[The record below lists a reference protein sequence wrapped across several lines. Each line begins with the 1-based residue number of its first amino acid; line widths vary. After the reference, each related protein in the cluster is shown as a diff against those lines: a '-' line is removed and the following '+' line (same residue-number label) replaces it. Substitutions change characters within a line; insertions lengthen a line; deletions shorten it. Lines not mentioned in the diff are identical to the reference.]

1 MQPSPKQVCRIDD
14 GVAVELPPHHRFKA
28 LTKSLLSG
36 KSVAVQLAVHNAQG
50 AHLFGG
56 MV

>member
-1 MQPSPKQVCRIDD
+1 VQPSPKQVCRIDD